1 MKEEKATPP
10 KLERRY
16 DLDWLRIIA
25 IFLVFTYHSTRLFDG
40 QDWHIKNNVVDR
52 YMIGYFSFL
61 TGIGMPLFFMIAG
74 MGAFFALKFVSGKKY
89 ILARFVRLMIPFLFG
104 IFTHISIQV
113 YIERISADILDPLL
127 FDGNF
132 FEFYFF
138 QYYKGL
144 YGFGGN
150 FAWIGLHLWFL
161 VLLFLFSLLTLPIFN
176 FISKEKR
183 GSKLKK
189 LGSFFHKPGALL
201 LLIILPIIIE
211 IFNPLGGEG
220 GLPRFGGW
228 NLFSLLVFTIYGYL
242 LVSNDEFDK
251 SIEKHKKL
259 NLIVG
264 IISAALLTIVLSYFS
279 DEIFYDYEFSIGDFL
294 FWVIRGIYGW
304 CWIILLFSLGR
315 KYLNV
320 NNKSRKFL
328 NEIVM
333 PFYVLHQTIIV
344 LIGFFIVK
352 IDTIIIVKYLIISF
366 SSLLVILGLV
376 LIIREVNVLRFLFGM
391 SLKRKKNLIETLRKE

>member
-1 MKEEKATPP
+1 MNEEKAPPP

-25 IFLVFTYHSTRLFDG
+25 IFLVFIYHSTRLFDG

-89 ILARFVRLMIPFLFG
+89 ILARFVRLMTFLFG

-264 IISAALLTIVLSYFS
+264 IISAALLTVVLSFFS
-279 DEIFYDYEFSIGDFL
+279 DDIFYDYDFSMGDFL

-352 IDTIIIVKYLIISF
+352 IDTIIIAKYLIISCT
-366 SSLLVILGLV
+366 SLLIILGLV
-376 LIIREVNVLRFLFGM
+376 LIIRKVN
-391 SLKRKKNLIETLRKE
+391 